1 MTSDYGDFARFYDR
15 FTLNVDYP
23 ARARYFDTIIQKYN
37 PNAKLLLDLA
47 CGTGSL
53 SFELE
58 PFGYDIV
65 AVDNSYEM
73 LSVAAEK
80 RGELDS
86 GVLFLCQEMAD
97 LDLYGTID
105 ATVCALDSV
114 NHITDPQ
121 ELLEVFQKVS
131 LFSNRGA
138 VFVFDV
144 NTVYKHQ
151 NILGNNSFLFEQD
164 DVFCAWQN
172 SLQKDG
178 ITVDILLDFFEKVPE
193 NGLYRRYSTDF
204 SERAYEI
211 DDLKQMLKQ
220 SGFTVKAVFDEDSF
234 LPLRKDSQRAIL
246 VALKN

>member
-151 NILGNNSFLFEQD
+151 SVLGNNSFLFEQD

-178 ITVDILLDFFEKVPE
+178 ITVDILLDFFEKMPE

-211 DDLKQMLKQ
+211 DDLKQMLTQ

>member
-138 VFVFDV
+138 VFIFDV

-178 ITVDILLDFFEKVPE
+178 ITVDILLDFFEKMPE

-211 DDLKQMLKQ
+211 DDLKQILTQ